1 MTREEAL
8 QLVKRI
14 KGAIV
19 YTEEEKEALET
30 LIPELQSEDEKI
42 RKLVVNRVR
51 TATEMTESLRELLLT
66 YLEKQK
72 HSLNFD
78 AISSWLRDHASRYV
92 NSEYNE
98 FHHCTEYDGTINV
111 ERLIADL
118 KVAVDSGTFDIHEQ
132 KEQKPWEWGEEETKI
147 LDSIIDDYE
156 KAAKSFCGYDGKI
169 GLLRAIRDGEYDLPK
184 RECGEEDEK
193 IRNEILEYFTI
204 TRAQDFVA
212 NPERQKWISYIE
224 KQKEPKSFIFPP
236 GLGEVH
242 FNPISCEQKER
253 NPEWSE
259 EDERM
264 LSRCIKSVECSKQFA
279 DSETY
284 KAAKDVEM
292 NWLKSLP
299 ERFNLE
305 PKQEWN
311 EEDEKMLTSFLHK
324 VEVCDLLTNK
334 ENVWIVKRLK
344 SLRPQ
349 PKQEWG
355 EEERQIIEKAACTII
370 NFANTV
376 ETKEEEEELCE
387 LASKLQDLKPQ
398 SHWKPSEEQMY
409 ILNWVANI
417 LLNHDGI
424 VEKEVAKKLQS
435 LCNDLE
441 KLM

>member
-1 MTREEAL
+1 MTREEAIK
-8 QLVKRI
+8 LVKRI

-30 LIPELQSEDEKI
+30 LIPELHESEDEKT
-42 RKLVVNRVR
+42 RKALIEALKTSETVG
-51 TATEMTESLRELLLT
+51 ELKFILPEPMKEDAIA

-78 AISSWLRDHASRYV
+78 AISSWLRDRASRYV
-92 NSEYNE
+92 NGEYNE
-98 FHHCTEYDGTINV
+98 FHHCIEYDGTINI

-184 RECGEEDEK
+184 RECGEEEIGQLYTLASYIKSKGYEDDGEFLEGVANKLETSLSTIKRECGEEDEK

-224 KQKEPKSFIFPP
+224 KQKEPKSSIFPP

-253 NPEWSE
+253 KPEWSE

-305 PKQEWN
+305 PKQEWG

-344 SLRPQ
+344 SLRP
-349 PKQEWG
+349 
-355 EEERQIIEKAACTII
+355 
-370 NFANTV
+370 
-376 ETKEEEEELCE
+376 
-387 LASKLQDLKPQ
+387 KP
-398 SHWKPSEEQMY
+398 HWRPSEEQMRALKVVVDQHWDVDGDALYSLY
-409 ILNWVANI
+409 IEL
-417 LLNHDGI
+417 
-424 VEKEVAKKLQS
+424 KEL
-435 LCNDLE
+435 
-441 KLM
+441 

>member
-1 MTREEAL
+1 MTREEAIK
-8 QLVKRI
+8 LVKRI

-78 AISSWLRDHASRYV
+78 AISSWLRDHVSRYV

-118 KVAVDSGTFDIHEQ
+118 KVAVDSGTFDIQEQ
-132 KEQKPWEWGEEETKI
+132 KEQKPWEWGEEETKL

-156 KAAKSFCGYDGKI
+156 AAAKSFCGYDGKI
-169 GLLRAIRDGEYDLPK
+169 GLLRAIRDGEYNLPK
-184 RECGEEDEK
+184 
-193 IRNEILEYFTI
+193 
-204 TRAQDFVA
+204 Q
-212 NPERQKWISYIE
+212 
-224 KQKEPKSFIFPP
+224 
-236 GLGEVH
+236 
-242 FNPISCEQKER
+242 
-253 NPEWSE
+253 EWSE

-305 PKQEWN
+305 PKQEWSK
-311 EEDEKMLTSFLHK
+311 EEIGHLHTLASYIKSKGYEDDGEFLEG
-324 VEVCDLLTNK
+324 VLNK
-334 ENVWIVKRLK
+334 LK
-344 SLRPQ
+344 SIRPS
-349 PKQEWG
+349 W
-355 EEERQIIEKAACTII
+355 R
-370 NFANTV
+370 
-376 ETKEEEEELCE
+376 
-387 LASKLQDLKPQ
+387 
-398 SHWKPSEEQMY
+398 PSEEQMRALKMAVDEHWDVDGDALYSLY
-409 ILNWVANI
+409 IEL
-417 LLNHDGI
+417 
-424 VEKEVAKKLQS
+424 KEL
-435 LCNDLE
+435 
-441 KLM
+441 

>member
-1 MTREEAL
+1 MTREEAIK
-8 QLVKRI
+8 LVKRI

-30 LIPELQSEDEKI
+30 LIPELHESEDEKT
-42 RKLVVNRVR
+42 RKALIEALKTSETVG
-51 TATEMTESLRELLLT
+51 ELKFILPEPMREDAIA

-78 AISSWLRDHASRYV
+78 AISSWLRDRASRYV
-92 NSEYNE
+92 NGEYNE
-98 FHHCTEYDGTINV
+98 FHHCIEYDGTINV

-132 KEQKPWEWGEEETKI
+132 KEQKPWEWGEEEAKI

-204 TRAQDFVA
+204 TRARDFVA

-224 KQKEPKSFIFPP
+224 KQKERK
-236 GLGEVH
+236 
-242 FNPISCEQKER
+242 
-253 NPEWSE
+253 PEWSE

-344 SLRPQ
+344 SLRP
-349 PKQEWG
+349 
-355 EEERQIIEKAACTII
+355 
-370 NFANTV
+370 
-376 ETKEEEEELCE
+376 
-387 LASKLQDLKPQ
+387 KP
-398 SHWKPSEEQMY
+398 HWRPSEEQMRALKVVVDQHWDVDGDALYSLY
-409 ILNWVANI
+409 IEL
-417 LLNHDGI
+417 
-424 VEKEVAKKLQS
+424 KEL
-435 LCNDLE
+435 
-441 KLM
+441 

>member
-1 MTREEAL
+1 MTREEAIK
-8 QLVKRI
+8 LVKRI
-14 KGAIV
+14 KGAMV

-78 AISSWLRDHASRYV
+78 VISSWLRDHASRYV

-118 KVAVDSGTFDIHEQ
+118 KVAVDSGTFDIQEQ
-132 KEQKPWEWGEEETKI
+132 KEQKPWEWGEEETKL

-156 KAAKSFCGYDGKI
+156 KASKSFCGYDGKI
-169 GLLRAIRDGEYDLPK
+169 GLLRAIRDGEYNLPK
-184 RECGEEDEK
+184 
-193 IRNEILEYFTI
+193 
-204 TRAQDFVA
+204 Q
-212 NPERQKWISYIE
+212 
-224 KQKEPKSFIFPP
+224 
-236 GLGEVH
+236 
-242 FNPISCEQKER
+242 
-253 NPEWSE
+253 EWGE

-284 KAAKDVEM
+284 KVAKDVEM

-305 PKQEWN
+305 PKQERN
-311 EEDEKMLTSFLHK
+311 EEDERMKSSVIWHLRNSVNNGDIEHSAGQLENW
-324 VEVCDLLTNK
+324 VE
-334 ENVWIVKRLK
+334 
-344 SLRPQ
+344 SLRPS
-349 PKQEWG
+349 W
-355 EEERQIIEKAACTII
+355 R
-370 NFANTV
+370 
-376 ETKEEEEELCE
+376 
-387 LASKLQDLKPQ
+387 
-398 SHWKPSEEQMY
+398 PSEEQMRALKMAVDEHWDVDGDALYSLY
-409 ILNWVANI
+409 IEL
-417 LLNHDGI
+417 
-424 VEKEVAKKLQS
+424 KELYDTRRS
-435 LCNDLE
+435 N
-441 KLM
+441 